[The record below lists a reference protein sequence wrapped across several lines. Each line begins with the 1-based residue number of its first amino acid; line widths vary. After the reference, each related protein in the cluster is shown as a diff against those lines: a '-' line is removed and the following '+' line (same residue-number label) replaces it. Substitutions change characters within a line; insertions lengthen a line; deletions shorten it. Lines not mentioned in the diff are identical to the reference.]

1 MSLPF
6 CNDLRMELE
15 SSQEELVSVNV
26 GLLKFRLITHE
37 LCSVTNFH
45 SSLFTQSIF
54 TSLVFVWGPCV
65 ATVPAKLS
73 VEFYA
78 FDFMTILVELFSL
91 LTTFARSSEIFSYV
105 TNVSINSLF
114 LCFFRFCH
122 VFIPGLDL
130 FAITWLVTFIFT
142 FKAILV
148 TTLTTNFI
156 WIYIL
161 PSFNNY
167 FTLWTRSN
175 ACIAINILTFVVT
188 HVLLEEITASNRA
201 IKNAP

>member
-1 MSLPF
+1 MLPF

-15 SSQEELVSVNV
+15 SSQEEFVSINV
-26 GLLKFRLITHE
+26 RLLKFRLVTHE
-37 LCSVTNFH
+37 FCSIANFH

-54 TSLVFVWGPCV
+54 ASLVLVWGPCV

-78 FDFMTILVELFSL
+78 FDFMTILFELFCL
-91 LTTFARSSEIFSYV
+91 LTTFAGSSEIFSHV
-105 TNVSINSLF
+105 TNVGVNALF

-122 VFIPGLDL
+122 VLIPGLDL
-130 FAITWLVTFIFT
+130 FAIAWLVTFIFT

-148 TTLTTNFI
+148 STLATNFI
-156 WIYIL
+156 WINIF
-161 PSFNNY
+161 PSFNNN
-167 FTLWTRSN
+167 FTLWTRSD
-175 ACIAINILTFVVT
+175 ACIAINILSFVMT
-188 HVLLEEITASNRA
+188 HILFEEITIGNRA